1 MRSAC
6 RKLAG
11 NRKRQI
17 GIGQYNLC
25 VIFAIQSVAVDLPPW
40 LRWSPGLLVDFSW
53 LLFAA
58 YWLIAALG
66 AKKASKTEPA
76 GARLAYI
83 AFMVVGFFLLYDFAP
98 PVLDFLNHRFV
109 PTDQWIRWMGG
120 SLTLAGTIFA
130 IWARATIGKNWSAEV
145 QIKQDHQLIRSGPY
159 AHIRHPI
166 YTGILLAVFGTA
178 LVVGEYR
185 ALLGVIVI
193 YLGFARKAKKEETF
207 LAAQFGPA
215 FDDHKH
221 RTGFFLPRLW
231 SKGQ

>member
-6 RKLAG
+6 RKPAG

-17 GIGQYNLC
+17 GSGQYNPC
-25 VIFAIQSVAVDLPPW
+25 VFSAIQSIAVDWPQW

-66 AKKASKTEPA
+66 AKKASKTEPVE
-76 GARLAYI
+76 ARLAYI

-120 SLTLAGTIFA
+120 L
-130 IWARATIGKNWSAEV
+130 
-145 QIKQDHQLIRSGPY
+145 
-159 AHIRHPI
+159 
-166 YTGILLAVFGTA
+166 
-178 LVVGEYR
+178 
-185 ALLGVIVI
+185 
-193 YLGFARKAKKEETF
+193 
-207 LAAQFGPA
+207 
-215 FDDHKH
+215 
-221 RTGFFLPRLW
+221 
-231 SKGQ
+231 

>member
-1 MRSAC
+1 MTDTSCCQVVFHLLGAFGVFW
-6 RKLAG
+6 L
-11 NRKRQI
+11 I
-17 GIGQYNLC
+17 WEL
-25 VIFAIQSVAVDLPPW
+25 AVDLPEW
-40 LRWSPGLLVDFSW
+40 LRWTPGLLVDFSW
-53 LLFAA
+53 MLFAV
-58 YWLIAALG
+58 YWLIAAVG
-66 AKKASKTEPA
+66 AKKASKKEPV

-98 PVLDFLNHRFV
+98 PILDFLNHRFV

-185 ALLGVIVI
+185 ALLGLIVI
-193 YLGFARKAKKEETF
+193 YLGFARKAKKEEAF

-215 FDDHKH
+215 FDEHKRH
-221 RTGFFLPRLW
+221 TGFFLPRFS
-231 SKGQ
+231 SKNQ